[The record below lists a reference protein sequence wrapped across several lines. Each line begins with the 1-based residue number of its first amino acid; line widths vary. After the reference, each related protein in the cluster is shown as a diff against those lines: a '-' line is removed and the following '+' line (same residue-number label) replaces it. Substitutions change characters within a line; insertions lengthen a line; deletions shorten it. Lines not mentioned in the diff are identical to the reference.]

1 MPIPITSLDNRS
13 FDDLVAEARQ
23 RLQTHLPEMQPLVE
37 GDPMLALVDVFAWM
51 TESVIY
57 RANLIPERQRQAF
70 LNLLHL
76 PMRPAQAARGIVSI
90 DTKPTGP
97 GLPPLLRSESTLAAG
112 EVIFST
118 LGELQSTPLA
128 MAVMT
133 KESVSDSELDSLGI
147 PRHSLRE
154 IYGVKTKAFRPR
166 SFSAGKDTLD
176 LAHSQDKRF
185 YLLLHLPDKKL
196 AAPATMEK
204 FRENLAGQ
212 IINIG
217 IAPLDDQPAEIA
229 ESLAP
234 RTLQWHIIWQ
244 KNATDRKAMYLPL
257 EVIQDTSKGG
267 RQTGVVRL
275 RLPKSVGVL
284 KSQFAGDPQYAGF
297 GNTPPEQP
305 AAIPPEQVV
314 CWLSLT
320 APGETDLKLGYL
332 GINAVDV
339 IAQGVVR
346 DQVIGIGDGR
356 VGQVAML
363 NRTDVDAA
371 SLLIEVSEH
380 GTYVPWQPVA
390 HFAAS
395 RPDDRVYRF
404 DSATGTV
411 QFGDGIRGSRPA
423 PNARIRAAYYR
434 YGGGRQGNLP
444 AGNIK
449 QLITPASTQFLL
461 RHEWRTAHG
470 LDAETVAE
478 AEQRIPA
485 HLQHRN
491 RAVTQQDFIQ
501 LARDNPIAPVGRAE
515 MIPGLLPNNSLASVR
530 FNVPGVASLF
540 VMPPASPAFAAA
552 PKPTAGLLRDVY
564 TYMDE
569 RKLLGTE
576 LYVLS
581 PEFISVAL
589 SLSVEVID
597 PGVLTETLNAVN
609 QALLI
614 YLWALAPGGH
624 LAQGWPMGR
633 ALEVNELVTV
643 AARVN
648 GVLAVN
654 HVRLFYQTQQGDW
667 IETDKLSLQK
677 YQLPEVMTVEAHEGE
692 ALPPPPAITSGE
704 GSDDD
709 DDAIAVP
716 IIPELC

>member
-23 RLQTHLPEMQPLVE
+23 RLQAHLPEMQPLVE

-76 PMRPAQAARGIVSI
+76 PMRPAQPARGIVSI
-90 DTKPTGP
+90 DTKPKGP
-97 GLPPLLRSESTLAAG
+97 ALPPLLRSESTLAAG

-128 MAVMT
+128 LAVMT
-133 KESVSDSELDSLGI
+133 KESVSDNDLDALGI
-147 PRHSLRE
+147 PRHSLQE

-166 SFSAGKDTLD
+166 SFSAGKDVLD

-196 AAPATMEK
+196 AAPATLDTL
-204 FRENLAGQ
+204 RENLAGQ
-212 IINIG
+212 IINVG

-234 RTLQWHIIWQ
+234 RKLQWHIIWQ

-257 EVIQDTSKGG
+257 EVIHDTSKGG

-284 KSQFAGDPQYAGF
+284 KSQFANDPQYAGF

-305 AAIPPEQVV
+305 ADIPPEQVV
-314 CWLSLT
+314 CWLSLS

-339 IAQGVVR
+339 IAQGIVR

-356 VGQVAML
+356 VGQVALL
-363 NRTDVDAA
+363 NRSDVDA
-371 SLLIEVSEH
+371 SSVQIEVSEH
-380 GTYVPWQPVA
+380 GTYVPWQPVP

-434 YGGGRQGNLP
+434 YGGGKQGNLP
-444 AGNIK
+444 ADNIK
-449 QLITPASTQFLL
+449 QLITPASTAFLL
-461 RHEWRTAHG
+461 RHEWRTAYG
-470 LDAETVAE
+470 LDAETVAD

-485 HLQHRN
+485 HLNHRN
-491 RAVTQQDFIQ
+491 RAVTQNDFIQ

-515 MIPGLLPNNSLASVR
+515 MIAGLLPGNSLASVR
-530 FNVPGVASLF
+530 LHVPGVVSLF
-540 VMPPASPAFAAA
+540 VMPPAIPAFAAA

-581 PEFISVAL
+581 PEFIPVAI

-597 PGVLTETLNAVN
+597 PAVLTETLNTVN
-609 QALLI
+609 QAVLL

-633 ALEVNELVTV
+633 ALEINELITV
-643 AARVN
+643 AARVK

-654 HVRLFYQTQQGDW
+654 HVRLFYQVDSGEW
-667 IETDKLSLQK
+667 IETDKLALQK
-677 YQLPEVMTVEAHEGE
+677 YQLPEVMVVETHEGE
-692 ALPPPPAITSGE
+692 DPPPAPAIIE
-704 GSDDD
+704 GVDGGDD

>member
-23 RLQTHLPEMQPLVE
+23 RLQAHLPEMQPLVE

-76 PMRPAQAARGIVSI
+76 PMRPAQPARGIVSI
-90 DTKPTGP
+90 DTKPKGP
-97 GLPPLLRSESTLAAG
+97 ALLPLLRSESTLAAG
-112 EVIFST
+112 DVIFST

-128 MAVMT
+128 LSVMM
-133 KESVSDSELDSLGI
+133 KESVSEADLDALGI
-147 PRHSLRE
+147 PGHSLRE
-154 IYGVKTKAFRPR
+154 IYGVNTKAFRPR
-166 SFSAGKDTLD
+166 SFRAGKDILD
-176 LAHSQDKRF
+176 LANSQDKRF
-185 YLLLHLPDKKL
+185 YLLLHLPNKTL
-196 AAPATMEK
+196 AAPATLEK
-204 FRENLAGQ
+204 LRDNLAGQ

-244 KNATDRKAMYLPL
+244 KKSTDLKATYLPL
-257 EVIQDTSKGG
+257 EVIHDTSKGG

-275 RLPKSVGVL
+275 RLPKSIGVL
-284 KSQFAGDPQYAGF
+284 KSQFSNDPQYAGF

-305 AAIPPEQVV
+305 ADILPEQVV
-314 CWLSLT
+314 CWLSLS

-356 VGQVAML
+356 AGQVAFL
-363 NRTDVDAA
+363 NRTDVDA
-371 SLLIEVSEH
+371 SSVQIEVSEH
-380 GTYVPWQPVA
+380 GTYVPWQSVP

-404 DSATGTV
+404 DSATGVV
-411 QFGDGIRGSRPA
+411 QFGDGIRGNRPA
-423 PNARIRAAYYR
+423 QNARIRAAYYR
-434 YGGGRQGNLP
+434 YGGGKQGNLP
-444 AGNIK
+444 VDSIK
-449 QLITPASTQFLL
+449 QLITPASTSFML
-461 RHEWRTAHG
+461 RHEWRTSYG
-470 LDAETVAE
+470 LDAEAVTE
-478 AEQRIPA
+478 AENRIPA
-485 HLQHRN
+485 HLNHRS
-491 RAVTQQDFIQ
+491 RAVTKDDFIQ
-501 LARDNPIAPVGRAE
+501 LARDNPIAPVARAE
-515 MIPGLLPNNSLASVR
+515 IISGLLPSNSLASVR
-530 FNVPGVASLF
+530 LNVPGVVSLF
-540 VMPPASPAFAAA
+540 VMPPTLPAFAAA
-552 PKPTAGLLRDVY
+552 PKPAAGLLRDVY

-581 PEFISVAL
+581 PQFVSVAI

-597 PGVLTETLNAVN
+597 PAVLTETLNAVN
-609 QALLI
+609 QAVLL

-633 ALEVNELVTV
+633 ALEINELITV
-643 AARVN
+643 AARVK
-648 GVLAVN
+648 GVLAVH
-654 HVRLFYQTQQGDW
+654 HVRVFYQHDNKEW
-667 IETDKLSLQK
+667 IETDKLPLKK
-677 YQLPEVMTVEAHEGE
+677 YQLPEVMAVETQEGE
-692 ALPPPPAITSGE
+692 DPPSPPAIVEGADSGDE
-704 GSDDD
+704 
-709 DDAIAVP
+709 DAIAVP
-716 IIPELC
+716 IIPDLC